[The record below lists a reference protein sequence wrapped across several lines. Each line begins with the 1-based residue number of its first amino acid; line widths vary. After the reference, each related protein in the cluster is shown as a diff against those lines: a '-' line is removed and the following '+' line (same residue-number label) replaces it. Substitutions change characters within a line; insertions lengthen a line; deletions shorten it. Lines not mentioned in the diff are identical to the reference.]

1 MNIYVKLILTILSMG
16 LTILSERGKSA
27 PARKVR
33 EDNVKIKK
41 AFAEND
47 YTTVSVLLKRKLGRV
62 LASKGR
68 GPK

>member
-1 MNIYVKLILTILSMG
+1 MIRLILTILSMG

-33 EDNVKIKK
+33 EDNVEIKK
-41 AFAEND
+41 ALADND
-47 YTTVSVLLKRKLGRV
+47 FTAVSVLLKRKLGRV
-62 LASKGR
+62 LAAKGR

>member
-1 MNIYVKLILTILSMG
+1 MG

-33 EDNVKIKK
+33 EDNVEIKK
-41 AFAEND
+41 ALADND
-47 YTTVSVLLKRKLGRV
+47 FTAVSVLLKRKLGRV
-62 LASKGR
+62 LAAKGR